1 MKPNIN
7 IKIPDLISNATAKS
21 NDYVRLNVNDEDD
34 SDYEIDTRKNDSGSS
49 SLIKNTK
56 FNSFSQN
63 KYQKESLQLQH
74 EVFLYIFLKSPG

>member
-74 EVFLYIFLKSPG
+74 EVFLYIILKSTG

>member
-63 KYQKESLQLQH
+63 KYQKESLQLEQS
-74 EVFLYIFLKSPG
+74 L